1 MENINYKMGWLIV
14 FFDLPT
20 TSDED
25 KKNYVAFR
33 KNLLNDGYLMIQFS
47 VYARACVSHDRVLT
61 HTRRV
66 KSFLPPKG
74 AVRCLFV
81 TNIQWEKTFVFYGP
95 DNSSSPPPETM
106 PEQLLLW

>member
-1 MENINYKMGWLIV
+1 MENINYKMGWLIC

-25 KKNYVAFR
+25 KKNYTHFR
-33 KNLLNDGYLMIQFS
+33 KHLLEDGYLMIQYS
-47 VYARACVSHDRVLT
+47 VYARACVSHDRILT

-81 TNIQWEKTFVFYGP
+81 TNIQWDKTFVFYGP
-95 DNSSSPPPETM
+95 DNMGNSPPESM